1 MDKGAP
7 TSIVVY
13 EGELSTG
20 AEHVQSGTVIRTDAP
35 KDNQGLGRA
44 FSPTDLLATA
54 LGSCMLTIMGIRA
67 RTAELDI
74 NGTTAKVTK
83 VMTNN
88 PRRVAEII
96 VEISVKGSEL
106 TQKDRYTLE
115 KAALTCPVA
124 KSLSEHLK
132 QTVSFNYGE

>member
-1 MDKGAP
+1 MGKGAP

-20 AEHVQSGTVIRTDAP
+20 AEHIQSGSVIRTDAP

-67 RTAELDI
+67 RTANLDI

-83 VMTNN
+83 VMTDN

-96 VEISVKGSEL
+96 VEIIVKGSGL
-106 TQKDRYTLE
+106 TKKDKDTLE
-115 KAALTCPVA
+115 KAALACPVA

-132 QTVSFNYGE
+132 QTVSFGYAE

>member
-1 MDKGAP
+1 MEKGAP

-20 AEHVQSGTVIRTDAP
+20 AEHIQSGTVIRTDAP

-67 RTAELDI
+67 RTAGLDI
-74 NGTTAKVTK
+74 NGSTAKVTK
-83 VMTNN
+83 VMNDN

-96 VEISVKGSEL
+96 VEISVRESGL
-106 TQKDRYTLE
+106 TQMDRNMLE

>member
-20 AEHVQSGTVIRTDAP
+20 AEHIQSGTVIRTDAP
-35 KDNQGLGRA
+35 KDNQGLGMA

-83 VMTNN
+83 VMTDN

-106 TQKDRYTLE
+106 TQKDRDTLE